1 MSQPSS
7 PAPLAELPPPR
18 EPAPPA
24 WTPPPARQGRRT
36 RLVLLVALAVA
47 VVLGLTVVGVRLTL
61 AVDHDAAVA
70 AADDGADSLAG
81 GLPTVGVPSPGLPP
95 SAVPPPSAVLP
106 AATQQP
112 PATGTDP
119 ALDGDA
125 AGCFTGTM
133 TACVE
138 LYLSSYRDPAL
149 ARYTAYGDTCAGR
162 QSAGTLRLCT
172 ASFPR

>member
-7 PAPLAELPPPR
+7 PTSLAELPTPR

-24 WTPPPARQGRRT
+24 WTPPPAPPGRRS
-36 RLVLLVALAVA
+36 RRVLLLVLAAA
-47 VVLGLTVVGVRLTL
+47 VVLGLVVVGVRLTL

-70 AADDGADSLAG
+70 AADDGADPLAG
-81 GLPTVGVPSPGLPP
+81 GLPGAGVPPPGLAP
-95 SAVPPPSAVLP
+95 SAVPPPSAALP
-106 AATQQP
+106 PAGQQP

-119 ALDGDA
+119 ELDGDA

-162 QSAGTLRLCT
+162 QPAGTLRLCT